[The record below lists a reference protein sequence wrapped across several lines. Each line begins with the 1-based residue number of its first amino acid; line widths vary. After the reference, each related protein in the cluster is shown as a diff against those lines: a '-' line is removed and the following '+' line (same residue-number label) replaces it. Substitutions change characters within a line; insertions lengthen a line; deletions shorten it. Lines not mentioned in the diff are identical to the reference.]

1 MRSMR
6 LQQLIESRHESLATK
21 KEAQKKPMFAW
32 ELDFLYETLVPQ
44 WKKKHFVPMYS
55 LPLPATICHEL
66 S

>member
-32 ELDFLYETLVPQ
+32 ELDFLYETL
-44 WKKKHFVPMYS
+44 YS
-55 LPLPATICHEL
+55 LPLPARQGTSSQYQYCYLDLVI
-66 S
+66 

>member
-21 KEAQKKPMFAW
+21 KKAQKKPMFAW

-44 WKKKHFVPMYS
+44 WTKILCTNVFPTLTS
-55 LPLPATICHEL
+55 
-66 S
+66 

>member
-6 LQQLIESRHESLATK
+6 LQQLIESRYESLATK

-44 WKKKHFVPMYS
+44 WTKTLCTNVFPTLTSYH
-55 LPLPATICHEL
+55 LP
-66 S
+66 

>member
-32 ELDFLYETLVPQ
+32 ELDFLYETLVLIA
-44 WKKKHFVPMYS
+44 YER
-55 LPLPATICHEL
+55 LPA
-66 S
+66 